1 LAARGQDWI
10 WFHLSLI
17 VQEENGEAFAAS
29 LRRLQQQVCKFG
41 PDHFNAKK
49 HPLLY
54 FQVLPR
60 TTTAPRQWAMA
71 RPWFSSSRRSIVIV
85 ALWWRRWWW

>member
-1 LAARGQDWI
+1 MATRGQDWI

-54 FQVLPR
+54 FQVYI
-60 TTTAPRQWAMA
+60 APHHHHHATSMDDGKAWVL
-71 RPWFSSSRRSIVIV
+71 IVEAV
-85 ALWWRRWWW
+85 DRGLWW